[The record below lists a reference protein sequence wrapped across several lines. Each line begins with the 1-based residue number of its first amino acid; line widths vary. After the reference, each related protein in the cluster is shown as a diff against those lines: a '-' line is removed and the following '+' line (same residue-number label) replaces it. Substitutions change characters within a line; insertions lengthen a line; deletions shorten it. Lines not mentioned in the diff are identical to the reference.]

1 MQRLEKGG
9 TLQQTIPLFA
19 VGVSA
24 NRNIHLSCIMEL
36 PQLAF
41 TGESAM
47 CHYKQLSIEDRE
59 NARVLLEKGR
69 NYSEIA
75 RELKRSTS
83 TISREFKRNTDNKG
97 IYAAHDAQKKHQKRK
112 RKSGAKQKL
121 QKENVREYVTRGL
134 EKRWSPGRSQDE
146 QN

>member
-59 NARVLLEKGR
+59 KARGLSEQKVSKA
-69 NYSEIA
+69 EIA
-75 RELKRSTS
+75 RRLGRSAS
-83 TISREFKRNTDNKG
+83 TITREFKRNADNKG
-97 IYAAHDAQKKHQKRK
+97 TYAAHDAQKKHQKRK

-134 EKRWSPGRSQDE
+134 ENRWSPGRSQDA